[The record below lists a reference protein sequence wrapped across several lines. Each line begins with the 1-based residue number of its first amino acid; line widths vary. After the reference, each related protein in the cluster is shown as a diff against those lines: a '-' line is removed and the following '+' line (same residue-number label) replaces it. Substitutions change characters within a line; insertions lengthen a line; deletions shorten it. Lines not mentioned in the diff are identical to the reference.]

1 MKKSLVAGI
10 DIGGTNIEI
19 GLVNQ
24 QGEILYRKSFQT
36 VKFLT
41 VEDLVNDIAEE
52 INNFFSTHSP
62 FLLEGIGIGA
72 PNGNIFKGTID
83 HAPNLPWKGEIPL
96 ADLFSKKMEVDVKLN
111 NDANAA
117 TIGEMIFGA
126 AKGCKDF
133 IFITLGTGLGSG
145 IVCNGQLVYG
155 HGGHA
160 GEVGHMILVPDGRMC
175 GCGRK
180 GCVETYCSATAIQQT
195 YAEITN
201 LQLSSKEIYLQAKG
215 GVDNAILAFKKT
227 GEWLGLALANAVAV
241 TEPEK
246 IILFG
251 GLAQAGE
258 ILLQPTIQSFEKNAL
273 FIYQNKIPIIYS
285 SLPQN
290 EAAVLGAASLIWAN
304 NQ

>member
-1 MKKSLVAGI
+1 
-10 DIGGTNIEI
+10 
-19 GLVNQ
+19 
-24 QGEILYRKSFQT
+24 
-36 VKFLT
+36 
-41 VEDLVNDIAEE
+41 
-52 INNFFSTHSP
+52 
-62 FLLEGIGIGA
+62 
-72 PNGNIFKGTID
+72 
-83 HAPNLPWKGEIPL
+83 
-96 ADLFSKKMEVDVKLN
+96 
-111 NDANAA
+111 
-117 TIGEMIFGA
+117 MIFGA

-160 GEVGHMILVPDGRMC
+160 GEVGHMILVPDGRIC

-201 LQLSSKEIYLQAKG
+201 LQLSSKEIYLRAIG
-215 GVDNAILAFKKT
+215 GEDEAILAFTKT
-227 GEWLGLALANAVAV
+227 GEWLGLALANAVTV

-251 GLAQAGE
+251 GLAQAGG

-273 FIYQNKIPIIYS
+273 FVYQNKIPIINS
-285 SLPQN
+285 SLPRN
-290 EAAVLGAASLIWAN
+290 ESGILGAASLIWAK